1 MKLRLNEKQLAQ
13 LNAYLDA
20 GEDCER
26 LSAREAVLDLY
37 DIEKPVSLN
46 IVFVKGGIAIDGAAY
61 LLFSDAD
68 DGYYMGDR
76 IMDADIVRETL
87 IEAGVF
93 SAS

>member
-1 MKLRLNEKQLAQ
+1 MKLRLNEEQLTH

-37 DIEKPVSLN
+37 DIEAPISMN

-61 LLFSDAD
+61 LLFSENDN
-68 DGYYMGDR
+68 GYYMGER
-76 IMDADIVRETL
+76 IMDVETVRCAL
-87 IEAGVF
+87 IEAG
-93 SAS
+93 ALPRA

>member
-1 MKLRLNEKQLAQ
+1 MKLRLTEEQLAQ

-26 LSAREAVLDLY
+26 LSSREAVLDLY
-37 DIEKPVSLN
+37 DIEKPISMN

-61 LLFSDAD
+61 LRFSVED

-76 IMDADIVRETL
+76 IMAADTVRDAL
-87 IEAGVF
+87 LEAGVF
-93 SAS
+93 TQA